1 MMTRRNAVKAAAHS
15 FSDLL
20 TALSDM
26 RGTDQSITL
35 RQLLE
40 AVGRRS
46 FGAVILLLGFVSIS
60 PLTIVPGANWL
71 VASVTFLFSAQIL
84 IGRSHPWLPER
95 LLDAP
100 FPGGAFDRVVS
111 SQRVRRWASVMDRLA
126 RPRMMFLTEAPFV
139 MVPALAVVLTALVTF
154 PLSLVPLGPVL
165 PGVSL
170 ILLGAGM
177 TARDGVWLMVSLT
190 SVGGSALLFARW
202 LQWVT

>member
-1 MMTRRNAVKAAAHS
+1 MTRKNAVKAAAHS
-15 FSDLL
+15 FADLL
-20 TALSDM
+20 TALSDL
-26 RGTDQSITL
+26 RGQGQGVTL
-35 RQLLE
+35 RRLLE

-84 IGRSHPWLPER
+84 IGRTHPWLPAK
-95 LLDAP
+95 LLDTP
-100 FPGGAFDRVVS
+100 FPGDAFDRVVS
-111 SQRVRRWASVMDRLA
+111 SQRVRRWATVMDRLA
-126 RPRMMFLTEAPFV
+126 RPRMIFLTEAPFV
-139 MVPALAVVLTALVTF
+139 MLPACAVCLTALVTF
-154 PLSLVPLGPVL
+154 PLSLVPLGPIL

-177 TARDGVWLMVSLT
+177 TARDGVWLMVSLA

>member
-1 MMTRRNAVKAAAHS
+1 MTRRNAVKAAAHS

-71 VASVTFLFSAQIL
+71 VA
-84 IGRSHPWLPER
+84 
-95 LLDAP
+95 
-100 FPGGAFDRVVS
+100 
-111 SQRVRRWASVMDRLA
+111 RVRRWASVMDRLA

-139 MVPALAVVLTALVTF
+139 VVPALAVVLTALVTF